1 MKVMSATTRKRTV
14 CLVVASVSLGAATIA
29 VPGMVVR
36 GGAAPAIPPPTMA
49 CPAMFTTGTCLG
61 GSFVHGED
69 DDGGGGDGDAEP
81 QPAPAPQTNEDD
93 DGGGTGGPPATPPPP
108 TREEI
113 EQAAQQSVL
122 QEANTYF
129 RQPEVTVD
137 AGLDPDVQV
146 ASTVNVATFV
156 EVTNWQGRQVD
167 RYEVTDSFGS
177 TWYVVITATPTLYYD
192 PGEPGS
198 PTIQCEDG
206 GTQYDPDGPSARE
219 QADRAGACAYAY
231 QMRTGVDGRPDAW
244 PAEVIIEWAVS
255 WSANFPLPPDLPTS
269 ATLTESVPRQV
280 REVSSVVVDD

>member
-1 MKVMSATTRKRTV
+1 VKVMSATTRKRTV
-14 CLVVASVSLGAATIA
+14 CLVVASVSLGAAATV
-29 VPGMVVR
+29 VPGMVLR
-36 GGAAPAIPPPTMA
+36 GGAAPAIPRPPTMA

-69 DDGGGGDGDAEP
+69 NSGGGNDSGGGDDTS
-81 QPAPAPQTNEDD
+81 APAPEPQSNSNGS
-93 DGGGTGGPPATPPPP
+93 GGGTPTPTAPPPP
-108 TREEI
+108 SPAEV
-113 EQAAQQSVL
+113 QADLVQR
-122 QEANTYF
+122 ANTYF

-156 EVTNWQGRQVD
+156 EVTNWQGQQVD
-167 RYEVTDSFGS
+167 RYDARDPGGSLWVVT
-177 TWYVVITATPTLYYD
+177 ITATPTLYYD
-192 PGEPGS
+192 PGEPGA
-198 PTIQCEDG
+198 PTIRCEDG

-219 QADRAGACAYAY
+219 QAARPGACAYAY